1 MKVCGVEL
9 KGNEAVISLLE
20 LNDGLFSIPECR
32 VPKIDIKDATDGEQ
46 LRRFQFTFCKL
57 VSDYKIDKV
66 IIRERHMRGKFAGGA
81 VGFKLEASLQLAEA
95 LTVELMSATAI
106 KESLKRTELTIEF
119 KDTGLKKFQ
128 ESAFTT
134 AFAYLSLPKA

>member
-20 LNDGLFSIPECR
+20 LKEGLFSIPECR
-32 VPKIDIKDATDGEQ
+32 VPKIAIKNPADGDE
-46 LRRFQFTFCKL
+46 LRYFQTTFTKL
-57 VSDYKIDKV
+57 MTDYKIDKV

-81 VGFKLEASLQLAEA
+81 AGFKLEASLQLADQ
-95 LTVELMSATAI
+95 LNVELISSSAI

-119 KDTGLKKFQ
+119 NQTGLKKFQ
-128 ESAFTT
+128 EQAFTT
-134 AFAYLSLPKA
+134 AFAYLSSKV